1 MAGPRGEYR
10 KSAERRAQ
18 ILEAAHVV
26 FARSGYTGS
35 SVNEIARQVGMTQT
49 GVLHHF
55 AGGKVAL
62 LRAVLESRDHGAEDV
77 LAGRTGRDFLAG
89 LVEISRRQGE
99 QRGMV
104 QLYKVL
110 AAEGTDPDHPAH
122 DYFVERFSRITQA
135 VTAAYQAIAADGG
148 LVDGVDPGRAA
159 IDTLAAT
166 EGLEVLW
173 LNGLDVDMAADIERL
188 ISGFLTAPLGQ
199 HAATSGPATDPS
211 QVADQAPVT
220 RSRQPPDHVSG
231 RVDGNSDSGVPQSGA
246 RAGP

>member
-55 AGGKVAL
+55 AGGKIAL
-62 LRAVLESRDHGAEDV
+62 LRAVLESRDSGAEDI

-89 LVEISRRQGE
+89 LVEISRRQAD

-148 LVDGVDPGRAA
+148 LADGVDPGRAA

-188 ISGFLTAPLGQ
+188 ISGFLTAPL
-199 HAATSGPATDPS
+199 APYTPAR
-211 QVADQAPVT
+211 QQADAPV
-220 RSRQPPDHVSG
+220 S
-231 RVDGNSDSGVPQSGA
+231 
-246 RAGP
+246 